1 MEKKNY
7 DLPRDIS
14 FLIFNFVDLSF
25 AILVVKNRAT
35 HLFESFSNSR
45 LFKLFNF
52 SIIGQ

>member
-1 MEKKNY
+1 MEKKIMIC
-7 DLPRDIS
+7 LEI